1 MWSRRGTSGLTS
13 DTEEWFIVKKISLLI
28 AAGTGYVLGTRA
40 GRERYEQIKQ
50 QATKTWNN
58 PKVQDTADRVQTQA
72 KHAGADLGSK
82 VGSKVAETAS
92 DVKDKVTDK
101 VSSSSDRDDHQQPGT
116 VGPGQGTS

>member
-1 MWSRRGTSGLTS
+1 MM
-13 DTEEWFIVKKISLLI
+13 KKIPLLI
-28 AAGTGYVLGTRA
+28 AAGAGYVLGTKA

-58 PKVQDTADRVQTQA
+58 PKVQDTVDQVQTQA

-101 VSSSSDRDDHQQPGT
+101 VSSSDDHSVADHQQPGT

>member
-1 MWSRRGTSGLTS
+1 
-13 DTEEWFIVKKISLLI
+13 VKKISLLI

-101 VSSSSDRDDHQQPGT
+101 VSSSSSDHDDHQQPGT